1 MIGARDANHAP
12 KLTTIAEGNLLYEF
26 RSHLC
31 LQRNILRPSVHIS
44 AKRSLGRCG
53 KEIAMNLW
61 VRSWTAAGIAVLAL
75 TSIPEIYAVV
85 QPSGLAIADV
95 CASVGRRVSVSG
107 CTNVAD
113 TVNTYVPP
121 PADYAPLPQDFP
133 PPPPPPP
140 PVSVCVGAGRRIHI
154 SGCS

>member
-1 MIGARDANHAP
+1 VDSITWTGRLRSLIDWAAGRSHVRE
-12 KLTTIAEGNLLYEF
+12 LTTLAERNVLYEF
-26 RSHLC
+26 TR
-31 LQRNILRPSVHIS
+31 QPKAAPS
-44 AKRSLGRCG
+44 RGG

-61 VRSWTAAGIAVLAL
+61 VRSWSAAGIALLAL

-85 QPSGLAIADV
+85 QPSGVANADV

-133 PPPPPPP
+133 PPPPPP
-140 PVSVCVGAGRRIHI
+140 VNVCVGVGRRIHV
-154 SGCS
+154 SGCT

>member
-1 MIGARDANHAP
+1 
-12 KLTTIAEGNLLYEF
+12 
-26 RSHLC
+26 
-31 LQRNILRPSVHIS
+31 
-44 AKRSLGRCG
+44 
-53 KEIAMNLW
+53 MNLW

-85 QPSGLAIADV
+85 QPSGVANADV

-113 TVNTYVPP
+113 TVNAYVPP

-140 PVSVCVGAGRRIHI
+140 PVNVCVGAGRRIHV
-154 SGCS
+154 SGCF

>member
-1 MIGARDANHAP
+1 MSQADGTCRAQSAVGIQV
-12 KLTTIAEGNLLYEF
+12 
-26 RSHLC
+26 SLC
-31 LQRNILRPSVHIS
+31 MQRNILRPSVHLS
-44 AKRSLGRCG
+44 ATRRPGRDG

-75 TSIPEIYAVV
+75 TAIPEMYAVV
-85 QPSGLAIADV
+85 QPSGVANADV

-107 CTNVAD
+107 CTDVAD
-113 TVNTYVPP
+113 TVNTYAPP

-140 PVSVCVGAGRRIHI
+140 PPPVNVCIGGGRRIHI
-154 SGCS
+154 SGCF